1 MGAHEGEDG
10 DAVLEDEVGV
20 EDDAAGEHLQRR
32 VPRVGVGVG
41 ADTEHQQLGVNLT
54 RRKVPNKLAA

>member
-20 EDDAAGEHLQRR
+20 EDDTSGQNLKCW
-32 VPRVGVGVG
+32 VTSVWVGTC
-41 ADTEHQQLGVNLT
+41 ADTEHKKFWINL
-54 RRKVPNKLAA
+54 KEEFKQ

>member
-20 EDDAAGEHLQRR
+20 EHDTSGENLESGLAG
-32 VPRVGVGVG
+32 VRVGTC
-41 ADTEHQQLGVNLT
+41 ADTEHKKFWINL
-54 RRKVPNKLAA
+54 NK